1 MSMYIISGCYTVPAV
16 KGMLA
21 EPSDRAEAVRPL
33 VEASGGKMI
42 SFLVTTGDTDFSM
55 VVESDDVEGLLAALM
70 AAAATGTVSNL
81 KTVQAFTSAEFMAAQ
96 KRAGQIAA
104 SFKPAG

>member
-1 MSMYIISGCYTVPAV
+1 MSMYIITGCYTANAV
-16 KGMLA
+16 KGMIA

-33 VEASGGKMI
+33 VEASGGKMV

-55 VVESDDVEGLLAALM
+55 VVESDDQVVLMAALL

-81 KTVQAFTSAEFMAAQ
+81 KSVQAFSSADFMAAQ

>member
-1 MSMYIISGCYTVPAV
+1 MSMFIITGCYTAHAV

-33 VEASGGKMI
+33 VEASGGQMI
-42 SFLVTTGDTDFSM
+42 SFLVTTGETDFSM
-55 VVESDDVEGLLAALM
+55 VVETDDLEGLLAALM

-81 KTVQAFTSAEFMAAQ
+81 KTVQAFTSAEFQAAQ
-96 KRAGQIAA
+96 KRAGQLAG
-104 SFKPAG
+104 SFRPAG

>member
-1 MSMYIISGCYTVPAV
+1 MSMYIITGCYAAGAV
-16 KGMLA
+16 KGMIA

-42 SFLVTTGDTDFSM
+42 SFLVTTGETDFSM
-55 VVESDDVEGLLAALM
+55 VVETDDQEGLIAALM

-96 KRAGQIAA
+96 KRAGQIAS

>member
-1 MSMYIISGCYTVPAV
+1 MSMYIITGCYTANAV
-16 KGMLA
+16 KGMIA

-33 VEASGGKMI
+33 VETSGGKMV

-55 VVESDDVEGLLAALM
+55 VVESDDQEGLMAALM

-81 KTVQAFTSAEFMAAQ
+81 KTVQAFSSADFMAAQ